1 MSIAKSLPQLVLQCL
16 FSYIIPLNARH
27 IADWKAGLALIAVCR
42 SWRSEAE
49 CQVYGTAHIKRPD
62 GAYMAETGNHS
73 TELVANFDV
82 ILANRR
88 LPTVRRLTIDLN
100 GFEAIPDF
108 ERVSRLIASVSLTG
122 LPQVTELTASLYS
135 WYPVDQENNSEPCR
149 RRHLEATTTIIK
161 CLPNV
166 TSIGAFNVG
175 RCEHAVELATRLVNA
190 YAGQLQ
196 SLRKSKPLALA
207 LTRFGEQLQRVHV
220 ADVRTVPFP
229 IPLMPARS
237 ITRLRLT
244 DLPLDA
250 TWQKYFYGFDK
261 TTLAFP
267 KLQKLL
273 LLFSKDLVSSR
284 FAASHLDSAQVLFP
298 ALTSL
303 EILDSP
309 CADVL
314 FQNANVNPNLSQ
326 LTVRSS
332 ISTICGLRRAGIMS
346 VDNLSIT
353 IYQHESVDAKTLADT
368 LNYFYGNVRSGVSL
382 LNLHTHAFDLD
393 AYEIRWSHLWFLSIR
408 TPIAFSTVVRLIPC
422 MPMLRNFVL
431 PPMVFDQDSDD
442 LLSSDFDNTKL
453 VLPVPLSQ
461 NIRIMFFAGAMD
473 ESDARPFKAI
483 RYLVLRCPK
492 LEKVC
497 PYIGAY
503 CELTILF
510 DDVLRPQGHFTNIE
524 IL

>member
-1 MSIAKSLPQLVLQCL
+1 MSIANSLPQLVLQCL

-62 GAYMAETGNHS
+62 GAYMAETGNRS
-73 TELVANFDV
+73 TELVTNFNL

-88 LPTVRRLTIDLN
+88 LPTVRRLAIDLN

-108 ERVSRLIASVSLTG
+108 ER
-122 LPQVTELTASLYS
+122 
-135 WYPVDQENNSEPCR
+135 
-149 RRHLEATTTIIK
+149 
-161 CLPNV
+161 
-166 TSIGAFNVG
+166 
-175 RCEHAVELATRLVNA
+175 
-190 YAGQLQ
+190 
-196 SLRKSKPLALA
+196 
-207 LTRFGEQLQRVHV
+207 QLQRVHV

-229 IPLMPARS
+229 IPLIPARS
-237 ITRLRLT
+237 ISRLRLT

-267 KLQKLL
+267 KLQKLH

-314 FQNANVNPNLSQ
+314 FQNANVSPNLSQ

-368 LNYFYGNVRSGVSL
+368 LNYFYGDVRSRVSL

-393 AYEIRWSHLWFLSIR
+393 AYEIRWSHLCFLSIR

-431 PPMVFDQDSDD
+431 PPMVFDQDADD

-453 VLPVPLSQ
+453 VLPLPLSQ

-503 CELTILF
+503 RELTSLL